1 MGYLDNSSVTIDA
14 ILTIKGRELLSQ
26 GGNNFN
32 ITQFALGDDE
42 IDYTLWNTDHP
53 LGSAYYGTIIE
64 NMPILEAIPDET
76 QALRSKLVTLQKQ
89 TQKIPVVT
97 VGGASSYTLTN
108 NESVKLSPKTLNI
121 QGANMQMGY
130 TCIVSDNTILGL
142 TITGINAGMSTQV
155 SETYDTMNKDAHSI
169 SGVGNEF
176 RITAIGSVDEDK
188 KATVTL
194 IGNET
199 GGSVTIP
206 ITVKKITAKG

>member
-76 QALRSKLVTLQKQ
+76 QALRSKLVTLKKQ

-155 SETYDTMNKDAHSI
+155 SETYDAMNKDAHSI